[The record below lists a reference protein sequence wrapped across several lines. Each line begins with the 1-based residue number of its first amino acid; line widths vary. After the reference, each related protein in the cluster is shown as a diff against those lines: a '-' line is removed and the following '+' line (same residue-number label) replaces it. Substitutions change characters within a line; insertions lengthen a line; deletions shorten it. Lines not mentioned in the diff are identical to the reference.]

1 MIALLTLFSVYSL
14 IPTLLHQLFLE
25 LCDTLAANDQLDLV
39 VINTEMTTL
48 NVEHYPV
55 PISEE
60 NLTANNCFYEIFL
73 LIHRN
78 VKNIYRTKL
87 LFIARIWLAIMF
99 GFVIGSLFYNLPLT
113 DDGVHERV
121 GYLLFSIAF
130 FLFSSMA
137 ALPVFI
143 AEREIFQ
150 REYGKGSYRASSYVI
165 ATSLVVIPFLL
176 VLNVAFIVPSYW
188 LVMLPED
195 ADTVFFYIMTL
206 LLTTV
211 AGQSFAVL
219 LSVVVP
225 DATAGLNAGSCILT
239 AMYLMCGDI
248 PSKVNI
254 PVWWEW
260 LHYISLYKYSYETVI
275 INALRDKIV
284 TPTRSNEE
292 IMSYY
297 SLTDISKWRGVAVL
311 IGFTISHRI
320 IIYCVL
326 VKYYTDRR
334 KE

>member
-1 MIALLTLFSVYSL
+1 M
-14 IPTLLHQLFLE
+14 
-25 LCDTLAANDQLDLV
+25 
-39 VINTEMTTL
+39 VINTEKKTHNIRTQSTPTSDD
-48 NVEHYPV
+48 H
-55 PISEE
+55 
-60 NLTANNCFYEIFL
+60 LTANGSFYEIYL
-73 LIHRN
+73 LVERN

-87 LFIARIWLAIMF
+87 LFIARIYLAIMF

-150 REYGKGSYRASSYVI
+150 REYGRGAYRASSYVV

-195 ADTVFFYIMTL
+195 AGTVFFYIMTL

-219 LSVVVP
+219 LSVIVP
-225 DATAGLNAGSCILT
+225 NATAGLNAGSCILT

-248 PSKVNI
+248 PSKANI

-275 INALRDKIV
+275 INALRNKIV

-297 SLTDISKWRGVAVL
+297 SLTDVSKWRGILVL

-320 IIYCVL
+320 IIYFVL

-334 KE
+334 KV